1 MFVGL
6 CSLDL
11 ILAENHSLKGKRQ
24 VLRRIKD
31 RVSNKYNVS
40 IAEVDHLDSWQ
51 RSTLGIACVSS
62 EKPQVERQL
71 AKVVDFIDDLSLAV
85 VENVHIEI
93 L

>member
-11 ILAENHSLKGKRQ
+11 LLAENHSLKGKRQ

-31 RVSNKYNVS
+31 RVSNTYNVS

-51 RSTLGIACVSS
+51 RSTLGIACVSG

-71 AKVVDFIDDLSLAV
+71 AKVVDFIDGLSLAV

>member
-11 ILAENHSLKGKRQ
+11 LLAENHSLKGKRQ

-31 RVSNKYNVS
+31 RVGNKYNVS

-51 RSTLGIACVSS
+51 RIALGIACVSG

-71 AKVVDFIDDLSLAV
+71 SKVVDFIDDLNLAV